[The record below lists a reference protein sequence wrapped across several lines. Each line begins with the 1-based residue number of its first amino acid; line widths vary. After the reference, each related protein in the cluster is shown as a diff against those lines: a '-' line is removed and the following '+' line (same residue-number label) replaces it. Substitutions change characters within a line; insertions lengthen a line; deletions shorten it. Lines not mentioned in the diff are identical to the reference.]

1 MKIERRTLS
10 EDERTALQCL
20 SCCTFPPGSW
30 DKRFVRDNV
39 TLATTTEKSVA
50 QIWRLFHRYRRQII
64 HPQKQRLLAIAEQ
77 QAAPDFRKLN
87 RVS

>member
-20 SCCTFPPGSW
+20 AHCTFPPASW
-30 DKRFVRDNV
+30 DKKFVRDNV

-50 QIWRLFHRYRRQII
+50 QIWRLFHRYRRQIT

-77 QAAPDFRKLN
+77 LAAPDFRKLN
-87 RVS
+87 KVS